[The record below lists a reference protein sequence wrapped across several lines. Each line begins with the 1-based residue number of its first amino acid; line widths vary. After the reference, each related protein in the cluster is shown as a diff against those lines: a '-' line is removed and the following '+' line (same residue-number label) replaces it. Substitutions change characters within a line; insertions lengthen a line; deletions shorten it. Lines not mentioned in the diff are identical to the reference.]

1 MSYSVFFSNNYLSDL
16 HQTLMDGLLVDTDL
30 KMLNLSCGF
39 GMLKMWFCLNR
50 HIWVIACSIFIKL
63 RFRMRLVI
71 LMYLSSLDAGMIWYY
86 TIWYDMMLY
95 DMVWYTLL
103 LRHFI
108 WYCMILYSMV
118 WYDIIRYGMI
128 LYGIIQ
134 YYTMWYY
141 TIWYDTILFDMIWY
155 DTILYDMIRYYM
167 IWFDMILYD
176 IV

>member
-1 MSYSVFFSNNYLSDL
+1 MSYSVFSSNNYLSDL

-63 RFRMRLVI
+63 GFRMRLVI

-103 LRHFI
+103 LCHFI
-108 WYCMILYSMV
+108 WYYMILY
-118 WYDIIRYGMI
+118 DIIQYGMI
-128 LYGIIQ
+128 
-134 YYTMWYY
+134 WYY
-141 TIWYDTILFDMIWY
+141 TIWYDTIWY
-155 DTILYDMIRYYM
+155 YTI
-167 IWFDMILYD
+167 
-176 IV
+176 